1 MVSLLT
7 RILLHTAERKSWVD
21 RKQKQSLQSSSDCE
35 ENIQE
40 LGGEDSQRSE
50 RISCPR
56 GSIAYGSSCYVLY
69 KVARS
74 WMNAN
79 IACQRRHSGHLAS
92 VLSGTEGSFLASL
105 VRNNLNTQSDVW
117 IGLHDP
123 TEGSEPDAGGWEW
136 SSTAMFNYFA
146 WERIPSTV
154 SGLDHCGILSR
165 TSGYLKWK
173 NYNCNVNLPY
183 ICKFKG

>member
-1 MVSLLT
+1 MLPSLGLP
-7 RILLHTAERKSWVD
+7 RLSWMLLSCLMLLSQV
-21 RKQKQSLQSSSDCE
+21 Q
-35 ENIQE
+35 
-40 LGGEDSQRSE
+40 GEDSQRSE

-79 IACQRRHSGHLAS
+79 
-92 VLSGTEGSFLASL
+92 
-105 VRNNLNTQSDVW
+105 
-117 IGLHDP
+117 
-123 TEGSEPDAGGWEW
+123 GSEPDAGGWEW

>member
-1 MVSLLT
+1 MLPSLGLP
-7 RILLHTAERKSWVD
+7 RLSWMLLSCLMLLSQV
-21 RKQKQSLQSSSDCE
+21 Q
-35 ENIQE
+35 
-40 LGGEDSQRSE
+40 GEDSQRSE

-69 KVARS
+69 KAARS

-105 VRNNLNTQSDVW
+105 VSNNLNTHSDVW

-123 TEGSEPDAGGWEW
+123 TEGSEPNAGGWEW
-136 SSTAMFNYFA
+136 SSTDVFNYFA
-146 WERIPSTV
+146 WERIPAAV
-154 SGLDHCGILSR
+154 SRLDHCGVLSR

-173 NYNCNVNLPY
+173 SYNCNVNLPY
-183 ICKFKG
+183 VCKFKG